1 MTTSAAGSD
10 QAAPPQFSS
19 WLKRHPNWVLTLAVL
34 ALLVP
39 FLNKP
44 FNMDDP
50 LFIWSARQ
58 IHAHPA
64 NPYGFAVNWYGTAMP
79 MWEVTKNPPLACYY
93 LAGAAAL
100 VGWSE
105 FALHAAFLLPAL
117 AVIWGTH
124 RLARQFC
131 HQPML
136 AALATLFTPVFLISS
151 TTVMCDVLMLA
162 LWVWAVI
169 LWLDG
174 LQRDDLFRLSLA
186 GLLIGLATLAKYFGG
201 CLLPLLVTYSLM
213 QKRELGRWVACLL
226 IPILML
232 CVYQWAVWI
241 FYGYELFSDAANYA
255 VSFKNTT
262 GGSLAVNGFTG
273 LAFTGGCLAVALFLA
288 PWLWR
293 GRRLTVLALGMTLA
307 AAVFFRAENYFN
319 HFELL
324 DRPIQMG
331 LKIQIVLWF
340 IAGAGVLAL
349 VAAELANWRDA
360 HAWLLALWVLGTFLF
375 AVFFNW
381 TINGRSLLPIA
392 PALGIL
398 LARRWERFAP
408 GRKSWSWGLVTGLAA
423 SATLAWWT
431 TRADAQLATA
441 GREAANQVCAR
452 YSHPARPLWFQG
464 HWGFQYYMNE
474 HGATALDFNAAA
486 LRPGDYLAIPRNN
499 SNVVVPGREKVKT
512 QTLLKIETSRW
523 LTTFNP
529 DLGAGFYTS
538 LWGPLPFVFGRVTP
552 ELVFVCSLRPV
563 SFQNSK

>member
-1 MTTSAAGSD
+1 MTTSAAGSGLAET
-10 QAAPPQFSS
+10 QIFPA

-64 NPYGFAVNWYGTAMP
+64 NPYGFAVNWYGMAMP
-79 MWEVTKNPPLACYY
+79 MWEVTKNPPLTCYY
-93 LAGAAAL
+93 LAGVAAL

-131 HQPML
+131 NQPML
-136 AALATLFTPVFLISS
+136 AALTTLFMPVFLISS

-162 LWVWAVI
+162 LWIWAVV
-169 LWLDG
+169 LWLEG
-174 LQRDDLFRLSLA
+174 LQRDDYWQLSLA
-186 GLLIGLATLAKYFGG
+186 GLLVGLATLAKYFGF

-232 CVYQWAVWI
+232 CVYQWAIWI

-255 VSFKNTT
+255 VSFKTTT
-262 GGSLAVNGFTG
+262 GESLAANGFTG
-273 LAFTGGCLAVALFLA
+273 LAFTGGCLAVTLFLA

-293 GRRLTVLALGMTLA
+293 VRRLAALALGMTLA
-307 AAVFFRAENYFN
+307 AAVFFNVGNYFD
-319 HFELL
+319 HYKLL
-324 DRPIQMG
+324 DRPIQTG
-331 LKIQIVLWF
+331 VEIQIVLW
-340 IAGAGVLAL
+340 AVGGGCVLML
-349 VAAELANWRDA
+349 MAAELVNWRDA
-360 HAWLLALWVLGTFLF
+360 HTWLLALWVLGTFLF

-381 TINGRSLLPIA
+381 TITGRSLLPIA

-408 GRKSWSWGLVTGLAA
+408 GRKSWSLGLVTGLAM
-423 SATLAWWT
+423 SAALAWWA
-431 TRADAQLATA
+431 TRADAQFAADVRKATD
-441 GREAANQVCAR
+441 QVCAR
-452 YSHPARPLWFQG
+452 YNRTARPLWFQG
-464 HWGFQYYMNE
+464 HWGFQYYMDKN
-474 HGATALDFNAAA
+474 GAAALDFNDAA
-486 LRPGDYLAIPRNN
+486 LLPGDYLAIPRNN
-499 SNVVVPGREKVKT
+499 SNVTLPNIKKVKT
-512 QTLLKIETSRW
+512 QAYLIIATSRW
-523 LTTFNP
+523 LTTF
-529 DLGAGFYTS
+529 DECLGAGFYTS
-538 LWGPLPFVFGRVTP
+538 NWGPLPFVLGRVTP
-552 ELVFVCSLRPV
+552 EQVYVCTLRLVPSP
-563 SFQNSK
+563 NSK